1 MGGEHYGLGRARG
14 LMEPSDP
21 GCRVNRRREKSSL
34 KARPGGLPLPGFPA
48 PCSRAG
54 NTPPTLARES
64 KRK

>member
-1 MGGEHYGLGRARG
+1 MGGERYGLGRARG

-34 KARPGGLPLPGFPA
+34 KARPGGLPLPGFIH

-54 NTPPTLARES
+54 DTPHPLITL
-64 KRK
+64 KR